1 MFFRPVRSVNK
12 PVAQARCSGLILIN
26 KRVSGQVS
34 LAFTACA
41 CRLWA
46 GRAFGGPPVAVT
58 WAYVA
63 GRLVAARGDRVVGV
77 AGKCVSVQGLGEP
90 G

>member
-1 MFFRPVRSVNK
+1 MGRE
-12 PVAQARCSGLILIN
+12 GL
-26 KRVSGQVS
+26 
-34 LAFTACA
+34 
-41 CRLWA
+41 W
-46 GRAFGGPPVAVT
+46 GPPVAVT

-63 GRLVAARGDRVVGV
+63 GGLVAVRGDRVVGV